1 MNTSSNLPASTA
13 HPLRSHVYR
22 DVARLAGEALAAGLV
37 ISLALALAIFIV
49 STHAE
54 AAESI
59 PGQGTLMLKSAAG
72 EAPVAAPLLFTDVDI
87 AVSGM
92 SARATV
98 TQRFANPTSEWQEG
112 VYVFPLPE
120 KAAVDHLEMK
130 IGQRRIEGQIKE
142 RGEARAAYEQAKTE
156 GRKATLVEQ
165 ERPNVF
171 TTSVAH
177 IGPGEEITVTI
188 EYQETLRYDSGA
200 FRLRFPL
207 VVAPRYVPGTFNVAD
222 KTASGSGSYSVMA
235 GTTAVD
241 SGTFKL
247 TRLVAFQFYGCGE
260 VDTPDGPITLP
271 PDLCGGRAL
280 FAFHAISSTG
290 EQTTGLYEVNCQIH
304 DPGGQAPPGTSE
316 GIKANARGINFNKHV
331 TGDNLLTMLP

>member
-1 MNTSSNLPASTA
+1 MRRFA
-13 HPLRSHVYR
+13 V
-22 DVARLAGEALAAGLV
+22 ALAFVIAVAAVTAG
-37 ISLALALAIFIV
+37 SGG
-49 STHAE
+49 SRT
-54 AAESI
+54 S
-59 PGQGTLMLKSAAG
+59 KSAF
-72 EAPVAAPLLFTDVDI
+72 EV
-87 AVSGM
+87 
-92 SARATV
+92 
-98 TQRFANPTSEWQEG
+98 
-112 VYVFPLPE
+112 
-120 KAAVDHLEMK
+120 
-130 IGQRRIEGQIKE
+130 
-142 RGEARAAYEQAKTE
+142 
-156 GRKATLVEQ
+156 LVE
-165 ERPNVF
+165 P
-171 TTSVAH
+171 TTSAASN
-177 IGPGEEITVTI
+177 GLTL
-188 EYQETLRYDSGA
+188 ETELEGA
-200 FRLRFPL
+200 
-207 VVAPRYVPGTFNVAD
+207 FNVAD

-331 TGDNLLTMLP
+331 TGDNLLIKLP